1 VRRLSAITAAVLLL
15 GGCSQSPDKAAKDAR
30 QAAASWDATLSTAE
44 RARSRGELSTAFF
57 DSIVAQ
63 ALTSLQKE
71 AQSAR
76 QSAGDSAAAPLD
88 AVAARAAKLR

>member
-1 VRRLSAITAAVLLL
+1 MTAAVLVL
-15 GGCSQSPDKAAKDAR
+15 GGCARSPDKAAKDAR

-44 RARSRGELSTAFF
+44 RARNSGELSAAFF
-57 DSIVAQ
+57 NSIVEQ
-63 ALTSLQKE
+63 ALTSLNKE

-76 QSAGDSAAAPLD
+76 KSAGDSAAAPLE